1 MTEGRMKKRKEK
13 CKEMN
18 KAGKETKSMGKES
31 KKNYKN
37 IRIKNT
43 DTYYTKSRILTN

>member
-1 MTEGRMKKRKEK
+1 MKKKKREK

-31 KKNYKN
+31 KKNY
-37 IRIKNT
+37 T
-43 DTYYTKSRILTN
+43 LE